1 MEELLSK
8 DKLGLE
14 DLQTF
19 HKVLDEEKHFDQDI
33 FRNVAYLSGE
43 IGEFVSAIRQLR
55 KANNETEETTARKRV
70 GEELADCLAY
80 VIKLANYA
88 ELDLHE
94 AYVSKMKRNLNRDWH
109 PKIK

>member
-1 MEELLSK
+1 MEKLLSK
-8 DKLGLE
+8 GKLGLQ

-55 KANNETEETTARKRV
+55 KANNETEETNARKHI

-80 VIKLANYA
+80 VVKLANCA
-88 ELDLHE
+88 EIDLQE
-94 AYVSKMKRNLNRDWH
+94 AYVSKMKSNLNREWH